1 VVVVEGSTEAVEVSA
16 GGFMA
21 GWEDFTA
28 ALVAGM
34 VPRAVVAGMGPP
46 VAGMVARVGAG
57 VIPALVGDIPAGV
70 VDGVGEADGGSVS
83 VSTLVGVG
91 PPIRMHTA
99 IRTTTLTIH
108 TGPYNYPPPPPPAGP
123 GQGNQGPPRDNAW
136 QQQNSDAPAPPL
148 SPDHS
153 VTTIKA
159 PKAPP
164 RYTNYRT
171 VAAVNS
177 TSRPEV
183 RNVIRALQ
191 AMPPEARQRQIESGR
206 YRNLAPEE
214 QELIKRVALT
224 SSVVGTR

>member
-1 VVVVEGSTEAVEVSA
+1 
-16 GGFMA
+16 MA

-99 IRTTTLTIH
+99 IRTTTLTI
-108 TGPYNYPPPPPPAGP
+108 
-123 GQGNQGPPRDNAW
+123 
-136 QQQNSDAPAPPL
+136 L
-148 SPDHS
+148 
-153 VTTIKA
+153 TTIHTTDLIITRHH
-159 PKAPP
+159 P
-164 RYTNYRT
+164 RLRVPDRETRGPLATTRGSSKTPMLPRHHSLPTT
-171 VAAVNS
+171 V
-177 TSRPEV
+177 
-183 RNVIRALQ
+183 LQ
-191 AMPPEARQRQIESGR
+191 PLKLLRHR
-206 YRNLAPEE
+206 L
-214 QELIKRVALT
+214 
-224 SSVVGTR
+224 GTRITELWQL